1 MEANQPQ
8 DSGLMIDSVFSK
20 SYGPTNSNLMSNYQT
35 ALNELKMKW
44 KKSNNTSSRGRKSG
58 IKLNPNVKIQN
69 HQATVWNSNTS
80 RKTPIHNTKFV
91 KLNQLKIKNSKWEDI
106 G

>member
-35 ALNELKMKW
+35 ALNELKMK
-44 KKSNNTSSRGRKSG
+44 
-58 IKLNPNVKIQN
+58 
-69 HQATVWNSNTS
+69 
-80 RKTPIHNTKFV
+80 
-91 KLNQLKIKNSKWEDI
+91 
-106 G
+106 